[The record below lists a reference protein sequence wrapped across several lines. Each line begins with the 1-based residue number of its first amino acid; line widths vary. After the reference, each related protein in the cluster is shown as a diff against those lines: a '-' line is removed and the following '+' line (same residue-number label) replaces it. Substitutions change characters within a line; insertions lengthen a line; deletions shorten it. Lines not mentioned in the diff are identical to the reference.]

1 MKLPYFYKKSSQIE
15 ALVIRIEIARAV
27 LNNIP
32 IVAHTEENLRRI
44 SLLKSSLFSAR
55 IEGNRLTFDQIKNE
69 TNTIRTSNR
78 EKKEVFNIISAL
90 RFAKS
95 FKGNITS
102 HALVEIHKR
111 VMKGLGSFGE
121 FRKEPSAIFNQA
133 GFAVYMT
140 PPPSQIQKLLERLLE
155 FMNNPSVDPLPIQ
168 AAIAHFAF
176 EKIHPFLDGNGRVG
190 RILSM
195 MHLERLG
202 YHFRWIVSFEKY
214 FDEKKADYY
223 YGLSIN
229 GTNITEFVAFF
240 LEALA
245 TSAENVIGEL
255 KNKKEDKIEDTLL
268 PRRAEILAIIRD
280 HKIMSFDQ
288 IRRRFLKINPRTLH
302 YDLECLLRENLIRKL
317 GRTRGAHYAIPS

>member
-1 MKLPYFYKKSSQIE
+1 MKLPYFYKKSPEID
-15 ALVIRIEIARAV
+15 ALLTRIEIARAL
-27 LNNIP
+27 LNNLP
-32 IVAHTEENLRRI
+32 IVAHTEENLRRT

-69 TNTIRTSNR
+69 TNITQISNR
-78 EKKEVFNIISAL
+78 EKKEVFNIVSAL

-95 FKGNITS
+95 FKSNITRS
-102 HALVEIHKR
+102 TLVEIHKR

-133 GFAVYMT
+133 GVAVYMT
-140 PPPSQIQKLLERLLE
+140 PPPSQIQKLLERCL
-155 FMNNPSVDPLPIQ
+155 FFINNPSVDPLPIQ
-168 AAIAHFAF
+168 AAISHFAF

-202 YHFRWIVSFEKY
+202 YDFRWIVSFEKY

-223 YGLSIN
+223 YGLAVN
-229 GTNITEFVAFF
+229 GTNITEFVTFF

-245 TSAENVIGEL
+245 ESAENVIEEL

-280 HKIMSFDQ
+280 HTIMSFDQ

-302 YDLECLLRENLIRKL
+302 YDLACLLRENLVRKL
-317 GRTRGAHYAIPS
+317 GKTRGALYTAKK